1 MKENKNFEDMMK
13 DLEQIAKDLENGE
26 LSLDESVK
34 KFEEGMEISKS
45 CSKILE
51 DAEKKITILI
61 KDSNGNVIEENLI
74 ECELE
79 EQDIIQ
85 SRNRQEQ
92 QRQKEECFDRIFET
106 L

>member
-1 MKENKNFEDMMK
+1 MDRFREHRIEMHNEFY
-13 DLEQIAKDLENGE
+13 
-26 LSLDESVK
+26 
-34 KFEEGMEISKS
+34 
-45 CSKILE
+45 
-51 DAEKKITILI
+51 T
-61 KDSNGNVIEENLI
+61 NVIEENLI

-85 SRNRQEQ
+85 SRNRQVQ

>member
-13 DLEQIAKDLENGE
+13 DLEQIAKDLESGD

-34 KFEEGMEISKS
+34 KFEEGMEISKA

-61 KDSNGNVIEENLI
+61 KDSNGGVTEEDFSA
-74 ECELE
+74 E
-79 EQDIIQ
+79 
-85 SRNRQEQ
+85 
-92 QRQKEECFDRIFET
+92 
-106 L
+106 